1 MAISPQADSLFEAG
15 LKPDQVFTA
24 SDAGFN
30 ARQSSYWSRSAQSL
44 QPACIVQPRS
54 AQEVA
59 AAVRALVAAR
69 IPFAV
74 RSGGHMAWAGSNN
87 IGADGVTIDL
97 EHLNWIQPVIDE
109 KEGST
114 VDIGPGNRWGKV
126 YAQLEE
132 RQLTVAG
139 GREGNV
145 GVAGLLLGGGMA
157 FFTARHGLAC
167 DNVVEYEVVLGDG
180 RIVRVRGDGDH
191 ADLFRALKGGGSNFG
206 IVTNFRM
213 RALQSSPVWA
223 GMTVHPKEATPQ
235 AITALK
241 EFTDNVPADVDS
253 NLLCFFTYTGEWP
266 AISSNYCI
274 VPLTWCLQPD
284 FKDIVVLGALIQI
297 AGVEEAPAYKKWLE
311 MPTTAT
317 TCKMTTVPQLAM
329 DYSQAKN
336 YFNTWFTATFKN
348 DVRVVAKAAELHEK
362 LVEEL
367 KSFIP
372 DGDFITQCLFQ
383 PFPRLFGQHS
393 AAAGGNIMGVERQP
407 DNGLLW
413 LAVAQVR
420 TQEQERFAYNLVRNW
435 VQDVKQF
442 AATIDGNLPWAYLNY
457 ADKSQDPLAS
467 YGLDNVRKIKEVVA
481 KYDPEQVFQT
491 LSPGGFKISN
501 VSLPN

>member
-1 MAISPQADSLFEAG
+1 MAILPQAECLFDAG
-15 LKPDQVFTA
+15 LKPDQVFTT
-24 SDAGFN
+24 SDASFN

-44 QPACIVQPRS
+44 QPACIVQPHS
-54 AQEVA
+54 AQEVS

-97 EHLNWIQPVIDE
+97 EHLNWIKPVTDE
-109 KEGST
+109 EEGLA
-114 VDIGPGNRWGKV
+114 VDIGPGNRWGRV

-132 RQLTVAG
+132 HQLTVAG

-180 RIVRVRGDGDH
+180 RIVRVRKSGDH
-191 ADLFRALKGGGSNFG
+191 EDLFRALKGGGSNFG

-213 RALQSSPVWA
+213 RALPSNDVWA
-223 GMTVHPKEATPQ
+223 GMTIHPKEAIPEATV
-235 AITALK
+235 ALK
-241 EFTDNVPADVDS
+241 EFTDNVPTDVDS
-253 NLLCFFTYTGEWP
+253 NLLCFFTYKPE
-266 AISSNYCI
+266 
-274 VPLTWCLQPD
+274 

-297 AGVEEAPAYKKWLE
+297 AGVEEAPAYKKWLQ

-317 TCKMTTVPQLAM
+317 TCKITTVPQLAM

-336 YFNTWFTATFKN
+336 YSNTWFTATFKN

-367 KSFIP
+367 KCFIP

-383 PFPRLFGQHS
+383 PFPQLFGQHS
-393 AAAGGNIMGVERQP
+393 AAAGGNVMGVEKQP

-442 AATIDGNLPWAYLNY
+442 AATIDGNLPWTYLNY

-467 YGLDNVRKIKEVVA
+467 YGLDNVRKIKKVAA
-481 KYDPEQVFQT
+481 KYDPGQVFQI

-501 VSLPN
+501 VSLPK

>member
-1 MAISPQADSLFEAG
+1 MTISPQADCLFEAG
-15 LKPDQVFTA
+15 LKSDQVFTA
-24 SDAGFN
+24 SDAGFS

-59 AAVRALVAAR
+59 TVVRALVTAR

-74 RSGGHMAWAGSNN
+74 RSGGHMTWAGSNN

-97 EHLNWIQPVIDE
+97 EHLNWVKPVVDE
-109 KEGST
+109 KEGSA
-114 VDIGPGNRWGKV
+114 VDIGPGNRWGAV
-126 YAQLEE
+126 YAQLEKH
-132 RQLTVAG
+132 QLTVAG

-167 DNVVEYEVVLGDG
+167 DNVVEYEIVLGDG
-180 RIVRVRGDGDH
+180 RIVRSREDGEH
-191 ADLFRALKGGGSNFG
+191 ADLFRALKGGGCNFG

-213 RALQSSPVWA
+213 RALRSGPVWA
-223 GMTVHPKEATPQ
+223 GMTVHPKEAIPE

-253 NLLCFFTYTGEWP
+253 NLLCFFTYTVSI
-266 AISSNYCI
+266 AN
-274 VPLTWCLQPD
+274 PD

-297 AGVEEAPAYKKWLE
+297 AGVDEAPAYKKWLH

-317 TCKMTTVPQLAM
+317 TCKITTVPQLAV
-329 DYSQAKN
+329 DYSQAQN
-336 YFNTWFTATFKN
+336 YYNTWFTATFKN

-362 LVEEL
+362 LVAEL

-393 AAAGGNIMGVERQP
+393 AAAGGNVMGVERQP
-407 DNGLLW
+407 ENGLLW
-413 LAVAQVR
+413 LANAQVR
-420 TQEQERFAYNLVRNW
+420 TQEQERFAYNLIRNW
-435 VQDVKQF
+435 VHDVKQF
-442 AATIDGNLPWAYLNY
+442 AATIDSNLPWVYLNY

-467 YGLDNVRKIKEVVA
+467 YGLDNVRKMKDVAA
-481 KYDPEQVFQT
+481 KYDPEQVFQI
-491 LSPGGFKISN
+491 LSPGGFKISS